1 METQNASPAATAPRS
16 ETLEFTLGEA
26 LQRANRIK
34 GELSERASRASGNV
48 MFVLADQP
56 SDAPQPAFT
65 FAEDWRAV
73 GALQENLIR
82 LKTAV
87 ALANAR
93 LKVEWEGTKI
103 PLVEAVLRQQE
114 LKGEIAR
121 LKALPIHE
129 RDEKRSRTN
138 WDGTRHVEVEPT
150 VIKHRSHLPDRD
162 RANQAVT
169 LQKRL
174 DTLIA
179 AVNRINAKSTVR
191 VELLLVE

>member
-1 METQNASPAATAPRS
+1 MENVNASPASPRS
-16 ETLEFTLGEA
+16 EIIELTLGEA

-65 FAEDWRAV
+65 FEEDWRAV
-73 GALQENLIR
+73 GVLQENLIR

-103 PLVEAVLRQQE
+103 PLVQAVLRQQE

-162 RANQAVT
+162 RANQAT
-169 LQKRL
+169 ALQKRL

-179 AVNRINAKSTVR
+179 AVNRINGRSTVK